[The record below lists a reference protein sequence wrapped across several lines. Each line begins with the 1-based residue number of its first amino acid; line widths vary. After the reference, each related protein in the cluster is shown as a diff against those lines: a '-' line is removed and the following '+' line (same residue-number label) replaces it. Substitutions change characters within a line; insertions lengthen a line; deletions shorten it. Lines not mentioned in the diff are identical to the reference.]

1 MRRTHLVAGFAALCV
16 GLAPAAAAL
25 GAPAT
30 SDLTAGP
37 AAVEI
42 TFADAGP
49 GVPPHP
55 TGEESPGH
63 PPPPDDE
70 GPEDPPAPPGEESP

>member
-1 MRRTHLVAGFAALCV
+1 MRRTYLVAGFAALCA
-16 GLAPAAAAL
+16 GLAPTAGL

-30 SDLTAGP
+30 ADLTAGP

-49 GVPPHP
+49 VVPPHP
-55 TGEESPGH
+55 TVEESPGD

-70 GPEDPPAPPGEESP
+70 GPEHPPAPTGEESP